1 MPSQFESMP
10 SSPALLHRRQW
21 MAMALTAGA
30 ATALWPAAHAVA
42 VQVTPSATPQ
52 DQLIMGISMNN
63 LLSLDPA
70 GATGNGVVEIAAN
83 LYDFLIELHPEDTTR
98 IEPGLAQR
106 WEVGA
111 DGRSL
116 VFHLREGARFQSGA
130 PVTAQDAAWSLHR
143 VLRLNL
149 ALATPW
155 KGYGF
160 TAKNAERQIRALDER
175 TLRIDLPIATDPKMV
190 LYTLATSV
198 SAAVLDRQTV
208 LLHEKDGDLG
218 AAWLNT
224 HAAGSGAFRLDQWR
238 AKEIL
243 MMSRFDG
250 YWRGP
255 ARLRRVVMRHMTE
268 SQSLRLMLA
277 RGDLDMAT
285 GLSVP
290 DIQALKTTPGM
301 VVHTV
306 QRGTMYYVAM
316 SMQDSK
322 FADPRVRQAVRSLI
336 DYQGIDRAVMPFYGR
351 LQQRPVPLGLSATLP
366 QPGYVL
372 DVPAARALL
381 AQAGLGDGF
390 DTTIRVV
397 AEAPFINIATSV
409 QSTLAQAGI
418 RASVLPGTGNQ
429 VYGAMRER
437 KFEIVVGRGGG
448 GAEPHPHSSLR
459 ALAYNPDN
467 RDAAR
472 LTNFQGWRT
481 GFYSP
486 RLNGMIEQ
494 ALLEPDPGAQQRAY
508 QAIQRVYED
517 EVGPILPI
525 SQMVETVVYRNT
537 VQGYVGHPSAT
548 TRLHGVFKASAPL
561 GAAGHG

>member
-1 MPSQFESMP
+1 
-10 SSPALLHRRQW
+10 
-21 MAMALTAGA
+21 MALSAGA
-30 ATALWPAAHAVA
+30 ATTLWPAAHAVA
-42 VQVTPSATPQ
+42 AQVAPSATPQ

-98 IEPGLAQR
+98 MEPGLAQR

-116 VFHLREGARFQSGA
+116 VFHLREGVRFQSGA

-175 TLRIDLPIATDPKMV
+175 TLRIDLPIATDPRMV

-208 LLHEKDGDLG
+208 LSHEKDGDLG

-322 FADPRVRQAVRSLI
+322 FADLRVRQAVRSLI

-508 QAIQRVYED
+508 QAIQRVYEE

-525 SQMVETVVYRNT
+525 SQMVETVVYRNN

-548 TRLHGVFKASAPL
+548 TRLHGVFKASAPQ